1 MAAAPTDLPS
11 VSDVVAEFQ
20 RALRSPVPARAA
32 RQDVLGWLLEL
43 HQNNVEQWSRE
54 DAARRDAAD
63 DREVAA
69 AKRDIDVLNTTRH
82 ELVEAIDAALAAG
95 IEQARS
101 APPTTESPAMVFDRL
116 SVLVIRI
123 AFTESAASSQVN
135 ERDVYADRLPVLYQQ
150 LSLLREAL
158 DALLHDVQEGR
169 KRFVPYQSLKLYR
182 SVVDQ
187 NILKS
192 S

>member
-1 MAAAPTDLPS
+1 
-11 VSDVVAEFQ
+11 
-20 RALRSPVPARAA
+20 
-32 RQDVLGWLLEL
+32 
-43 HQNNVEQWSRE
+43 
-54 DAARRDAAD
+54 
-63 DREVAA
+63 
-69 AKRDIDVLNTTRH
+69 
-82 ELVEAIDAALAAG
+82 
-95 IEQARS
+95 
-101 APPTTESPAMVFDRL
+101 
-116 SVLVIRI
+116 VLVIRI